1 MGRFYNTEKTTF
13 LNPNDVIYNPDFD
26 MAMKLL
32 DKKDKGY
39 KEQEAVADS
48 LYNID
53 FNYLNSDEDT
63 ENARQIKDYFQ
74 TKADDIIAKMQAD
87 PTNYFKYNNELKSL
101 QREFTLSKT
110 KGDIASLEGSY
121 NAYHNWDKVNK
132 EICEKQPALCNALK
146 NEAWSNWGGNSIV
159 RRWQQERALKEIDQS
174 KFVDEI
180 SKMVADLNEQIDLSN
195 QGYIY
200 VKTKWGQEKLTKE
213 RVRDYVLGKV
223 LNNPEY
229 VSYMKQSDRVKLS
242 NYFNPDG
249 TAGDTLNRIVSTY
262 LPYAYEK
269 NKIDKDIHNNKAS
282 LLNLEYSLKDKNERA
297 KEDREEKRKLGQMY
311 YDSSYGNIYTP
322 EEANKAILESYL
334 GLAEMVTPENNSGA
348 DVTQLMVLKDPKT
361 GKTYLN
367 PDASE
372 ETKERFYNGVLEVIS
387 TNLGTDM
394 STVGNNTW
402 MLVAAQMYMEANKG
416 QLPIT
421 KRRSYLSPENGNI
434 VTKEKDEY
442 KVINKKG
449 EVTLEEAKNF
459 VNTIL
464 KRKYPD
470 FNKLSDEEKYELRKK
485 ESLEIFKRQAP
496 FAILAHKNYLDNT
509 GKDLSKGKLEYG
521 WRDNKRD
528 YINSGLLNANK
539 FQERMKVKMTQP
551 GIVGTNFGSLNKEGQ
566 EFINKAAVQLANT
579 PGALTVS
586 ISNNDLIRRGKD
598 GTFKRGL
605 DLTGEDVA
613 ALEKAGVKFLI
624 NSNSDDNTAVFEAQ
638 VSAKQLAELGFQ
650 SEKGDSSIRTLRI
663 VKQGVGGGDMR
674 MFRQGMVMGGGGAFA
689 ELQGNPY
696 VNLKTYHQLN
706 ARMADTNYRENKK
719 VYLND
724 DFDVIPSVVGGYAE
738 LEIIPKTP
746 LAKEALSVSGAKSYK
761 ISAANIDN
769 ISNSNLNDKGLIDVT
784 MSLANRLDA
793 YYKDLERLKNK
804 KEDKKK

>member
-32 DKKDKGY
+32 EKKDKEY

-48 LYNID
+48 LYNIE
-53 FNYLNSDEDT
+53 FNYLNSEEDT
-63 ENARQIKDYFQ
+63 ENARQIKSYFQ

-101 QREFTLSKT
+101 QREYTLSKT

-121 NAYHNWDKVNK
+121 NAYQNWDKVNK
-132 EICEKQPALCNALK
+132 SICESQPALCNALK

-159 RRWQQERALKEIDQS
+159 RQWQQERALKEIDQS

-200 VKTKWGQEKLTKE
+200 VTTKWGTEKLTKD

-229 VSYMKQSDRVKLS
+229 VAYMKQSDRVKLS

-269 NKIDKDIHNNKAS
+269 NKIDKNIHDNKGA
-282 LLNLEYSLKDKNERA
+282 LLQLEYALKDKNEKA

-348 DVTQLMVLKDPKT
+348 DVTQLMILKDPKT

-372 ETKERFYNGVLEVIS
+372 ETKKRFYNGVLEVIS
-387 TNLGTDM
+387 TNLNTDM
-394 STVGNNTW
+394 STANTNTW
-402 MLVAAQMYMEANKG
+402 MRVAAQMLAEANYGNMKG
-416 QLPIT
+416 QPVSV
-421 KRRSYLSPENGNI
+421 KSVYENGRLKNSQISLEDARNI
-434 VTKEKDEY
+434 VDSNLQKKYSNFNKMSEEEKD
-442 KVINKKG
+442 K
-449 EVTLEEAKNF
+449 
-459 VNTIL
+459 
-464 KRKYPD
+464 
-470 FNKLSDEEKYELRKK
+470 LRKE
-485 ESLEIFKRQAP
+485 ESIEMFKRQAP
-496 FAILAHKNYLDNT
+496 FAMLRHKSYLDNT

-521 WRDNKRD
+521 VWDS
-528 YINSGLLNANK
+528 SGGVYNGGMLSGSL
-539 FQERMKVKMTQP
+539 FQERMKSKMTQP
-551 GIVGTNFGSLNKEGQ
+551 GIIGTNFGSLNKEGQ

-638 VSAKQLAELGFQ
+638 VSAKQLAELGFEI
-650 SEKGDSSIRTLRI
+650 EKGDSSIRTLRI
-663 VKQGVGGGDMR
+663 VKQNVGGGDMK
-674 MFRQGMVMGGGGAFA
+674 MFRQAMLMGGEGAFA

-719 VYLND
+719 VYIND

-761 ISAANIDN
+761 INAANIDN

>member
-32 DKKDKGY
+32 DKKDKEY

-101 QREFTLSKT
+101 QREYTLSKT

-159 RRWQQERALKEIDQS
+159 RQWQQERALKEIDQS
-174 KFVDEI
+174 KFADEI
-180 SKMVADLNEQIDLSN
+180 SKMVADLNEQIDLSS

-213 RVRDYVLGKV
+213 RIRDYVLGKV

-249 TAGDTLNRIVSTY
+249 SAGDTLNRIVSTY

-269 NKIDKDIHNNKAS
+269 NKIDKDIHDNKAN
-282 LLNLEYSLKDKNERA
+282 LMQLEYKLKDDNEKA

-311 YDSSYGNIYTP
+311 YDSSYGNVYTP

-372 ETKERFYNGVLEVIS
+372 ETKKKFYNGVLEVIS
-387 TNLGTDM
+387 TNLNTDM
-394 STVGNNTW
+394 STANTNTW
-402 MLVAAQMYMEANKG
+402 MRVAAQMLAEANYGNMKG
-416 QLPIT
+416 YPVSEKNL
-421 KRRSYLSPENGNI
+421 ENGVRKYTLKNSQISLEDARRI
-434 VTKEKDEY
+434 VDSNLEKKYSNFDKMSESEKD
-442 KVINKKG
+442 K
-449 EVTLEEAKNF
+449 
-459 VNTIL
+459 
-464 KRKYPD
+464 
-470 FNKLSDEEKYELRKK
+470 LRKE
-485 ESLEIFKRQAP
+485 ESIEMFKRQAP
-496 FAILAHKNYLDNT
+496 FAMLRHKSYLDNT
-509 GKDLSKGKLEYG
+509 GKDLSKGNLEYG
-521 WRDNKRD
+521 VWDSSGGVYNGGMLSGSLFQKRKK
-528 YINSGLLNANK
+528 A
-539 FQERMKVKMTQP
+539 KMTQT

-579 PGALTVS
+579 PGALTIK
-586 ISNNDLIRRGKD
+586 ISNNDLVRKGKD

-605 DLTGEDVA
+605 DLTGEDIA

-638 VSAKQLAELGFQ
+638 VSAKQLAELGIQ

-663 VKQGVGGGDMR
+663 VKQGVGGGDMK
-674 MFRQGMVMGGGGAFA
+674 MFRQAMTMGGGEAFA
-689 ELQGNPY
+689 RLQGNPY
-696 VNLKTYHQLN
+696 INLKTYHQLN
-706 ARMADTNYRENKK
+706 ARMIDTNYSENKK
-719 VYLND
+719 VYVND
-724 DFDVIPSVVGGYAE
+724 DFDIIPSVVDGFAE
-738 LEIIPKTP
+738 VEIIPKSNQ
-746 LAKEALSVSGAKSYK
+746 AKEALKNSGNRSIK
-761 ISAANIDN
+761 ISAANINN
-769 ISNSNLNDKGLIDVT
+769 ISNKNLNDHGLIDIT
-784 MSLANRLDA
+784 MVLANRMEA
-793 YYKDLERLKNK
+793 YYNELEKLKNK
-804 KEDKKK
+804 SK

>member
-32 DKKDKGY
+32 EKKDKEY

-63 ENARQIKDYFQ
+63 ENARQIKSYFQ

-101 QREFTLSKT
+101 QREYTLSKT

-132 EICEKQPALCNALK
+132 SICESQPALCNALK

-159 RRWQQERALKEIDQS
+159 RQWQQERALKEIDQS

-180 SKMVADLNEQIDLSN
+180 SKMVADLNEQIDLSK

-200 VKTKWGQEKLTKE
+200 VKTKWGQEKLTKD

-229 VSYMKQSDRVKLS
+229 VAYMKQSDRVKLS

-269 NKIDKDIHNNKAS
+269 NKIDKDIHDNKAY
-282 LLNLEYSLKDKNERA
+282 LMQLEYKLKDDNEKA
-297 KEDREEKRKLGQMY
+297 KEDREKERKLGQMY

-372 ETKERFYNGVLEVIS
+372 ETKKRFYNGVLEVIS
-387 TNLGTDM
+387 TNLNTDM
-394 STVGNNTW
+394 STANTNTW
-402 MLVAAQMYMEANKG
+402 MRVAVQMLAEANYGNMKDYPVNSKNIGRYG
-416 QLPIT
+416 QLKTSQISLEDA
-421 KRRSYLSPENGNI
+421 RNI
-434 VTKEKDEY
+434 VDSNLQKKYSNFNKMSDSEKD
-442 KVINKKG
+442 K
-449 EVTLEEAKNF
+449 
-459 VNTIL
+459 
-464 KRKYPD
+464 
-470 FNKLSDEEKYELRKK
+470 LRKE
-485 ESLEIFKRQAP
+485 ESIEMFKRQAP
-496 FAILAHKNYLDNT
+496 FAMLRHKSYLDNT

-521 WRDNKRD
+521 IWDS
-528 YINSGLLNANK
+528 SGGVYNGGMLSGSL
-539 FQERMKVKMTQP
+539 FQERMKTKMTQP

-598 GTFKRGL
+598 GTFKRGI

-650 SEKGDSSIRTLRI
+650 FEKGDSSIRTLRI

-674 MFRQGMVMGGGGAFA
+674 MFRQAMLMGGGGAFA
-689 ELQGNPY
+689 KLQGNPY

-706 ARMADTNYRENKK
+706 ARMADTNYRENRK
-719 VYLND
+719 VYIND

-738 LEIIPKTP
+738 LEVIPKTP

-804 KEDKKK
+804 NKKK

>member
-32 DKKDKGY
+32 DKKDKEY

-101 QREFTLSKT
+101 QREYTLSKT

-159 RRWQQERALKEIDQS
+159 RQWQQERALKEIDQS

-249 TAGDTLNRIVSTY
+249 SAGDTLNRIVSTY

-269 NKIDKDIHNNKAS
+269 NKIDKDIHDNKAR
-282 LLNLEYSLKDKNERA
+282 LMELEYSLKDKNEIA

-322 EEANKAILESYL
+322 EEANKAILESYF

-372 ETKERFYNGVLEVIS
+372 ETKKRFYNGVLEVIS

-394 STVGNNTW
+394 STADTNTW
-402 MLVAAQMYMEANKG
+402 MRVAAQMYMEGNKG
-416 QLPIT
+416 KLPVTGKYGLNSKNSVI
-421 KRRSYLSPENGNI
+421 YLNKEGQ
-434 VTKEKDEY
+434 VTTD
-442 KVINKKG
+442 
-449 EVTLEEAKNF
+449 EAKNF
-459 VNTIL
+459 MDTLL
-464 KRKYPD
+464 KSKHSNFD
-470 FNKLSDEEKYELRKK
+470 KLSDKEKDELRKK
-485 ESLEIFKRQAP
+485 ESIEVFKRQAP
-496 FAILAHKNYLDNT
+496 FAMLAHKDYLDNT
-509 GKDLSKGKLEYG
+509 GKDFSKGELKYG
-521 WRDNKRD
+521 WRDNMRGYVD
-528 YINSGLLNANK
+528 SGLLNANK
-539 FQERMKVKMTQP
+539 FQKRKKDKMTQT
-551 GIVGTNFGSLNKEGQ
+551 GIVGTNFGSLNKEVQ

-579 PGALTVS
+579 PGALTIK

-605 DLTGEDVA
+605 DLTGEDIA

-638 VSAKQLAELGFQ
+638 VSAKQLAELGIQ

-663 VKQGVGGGDMR
+663 VKQGVGGGDMK
-674 MFRQGMVMGGGGAFA
+674 MFRQAMTMGGGEAFA
-689 ELQGNPY
+689 RLQGNPY
-696 VNLKTYHQLN
+696 INLKTYHQLN
-706 ARMADTNYRENKK
+706 ARMTDTNYSENKK
-719 VYLND
+719 VYVND
-724 DFDVIPSVVGGYAE
+724 DFDIIPSVVDGFAE
-738 LEIIPKTP
+738 VEIIPKSNQ
-746 LAKEALSVSGAKSYK
+746 AKEALKNSGNRSIK
-761 ISAANIDN
+761 ISAANINN
-769 ISNSNLNDKGLIDVT
+769 ISNKNLNDHGLIDVT
-784 MSLANRLDA
+784 MALANRMEA
-793 YYKDLERLKNK
+793 YYNELEKLKNK
-804 KEDKKK
+804 SK

>member
-32 DKKDKGY
+32 DKKDKEY

-101 QREFTLSKT
+101 QREYTLSKT
-110 KGDIASLEGSY
+110 KGDIAFLEGSY

-159 RRWQQERALKEIDQS
+159 RQWQQERALKEIDQS
-174 KFVDEI
+174 KFADEI

-249 TAGDTLNRIVSTY
+249 SAGDTLNRIVSTY

-269 NKIDKDIHNNKAS
+269 NKIDKDIHDNKAR
-282 LLNLEYSLKDKNERA
+282 LMELEYSLKDKNEKA

-311 YDSSYGNIYTP
+311 YDSSYGNIFTP

-372 ETKERFYNGVLEVIS
+372 ETKKRFYNGVLEVIS
-387 TNLGTDM
+387 TNLNTDM
-394 STVGNNTW
+394 STANTNTW
-402 MLVAAQMYMEANKG
+402 MKVAAQMLAEANYGNMKNYPVNSKNIGRYG
-416 QLPIT
+416 QLKTSQISLEDA
-421 KRRSYLSPENGNI
+421 RNI
-434 VTKEKDEY
+434 VDSNLQKKYSNFDKMSESEKD
-442 KVINKKG
+442 K
-449 EVTLEEAKNF
+449 
-459 VNTIL
+459 
-464 KRKYPD
+464 
-470 FNKLSDEEKYELRKK
+470 LRKE
-485 ESLEIFKRQAP
+485 ESIEMFKRQAP
-496 FAILAHKNYLDNT
+496 FAMLRHKSYLDNT
-509 GKDLSKGKLEYG
+509 GKDLSKGKLKYG
-521 WRDNKRD
+521 TWDS
-528 YINSGLLNANK
+528 SGGVYNGGMLSGSM
-539 FQERMKVKMTQP
+539 FQERMKSKMTQP

-598 GTFKRGL
+598 GTFKRGI
-605 DLTGEDVA
+605 DLTGEDIA

-674 MFRQGMVMGGGGAFA
+674 MFRQAMVMGGGGAFA

-719 VYLND
+719 VYIND

-804 KEDKKK
+804 TRKNN

>member
-32 DKKDKGY
+32 DKKDKEY

-101 QREFTLSKT
+101 QREYTLSKT

-159 RRWQQERALKEIDQS
+159 RQWQQERALKEIDQS

-180 SKMVADLNEQIDLSN
+180 SKMVADLNEKIDLSN

-249 TAGDTLNRIVSTY
+249 SAGDTLNRIVSTY

-269 NKIDKDIHNNKAS
+269 NKIDKDIHDNKAR
-282 LLNLEYSLKDKNERA
+282 LMELEYSLKDKNERA

-311 YDSSYGNIYTP
+311 YDSSYGNVYTP

-334 GLAEMVTPENNSGA
+334 GLTEMVTPENNSGA
-348 DVTQLMVLKDPKT
+348 DVTQLMVLKDPNT

-372 ETKERFYNGVLEVIS
+372 ETKKRFYNGVLEVIS

-394 STVGNNTW
+394 STADTNTW
-402 MLVAAQMYMEANKG
+402 MRVAAQMYMEGNKG
-416 QLPIT
+416 KLP
-421 KRRSYLSPENGNI
+421 
-434 VTKEKDEY
+434 VTGKYGLNSKNSVISLNKE
-442 KVINKKG
+442 G
-449 EVTLEEAKNF
+449 QVTTDEAKNF
-459 VNTIL
+459 MDTLL
-464 KRKYPD
+464 KSKHSNFD
-470 FNKLSDEEKYELRKK
+470 KLSDKEKDELRKK
-485 ESLEIFKRQAP
+485 ESIEVFKRQAP
-496 FAILAHKNYLDNT
+496 FAMLAHKDYLDNT
-509 GKDLSKGKLEYG
+509 GKDFSKGELKYG
-521 WRDNKRD
+521 WRDNMRGYVD
-528 YINSGLLNANK
+528 SGLLNANK
-539 FQERMKVKMTQP
+539 FQERKKDKMTQT

-579 PGALTVS
+579 PGALTIK
-586 ISNNDLIRRGKD
+586 ISNNDLVRRGKD

-605 DLTGEDVA
+605 DLTGEDIA

-638 VSAKQLAELGFQ
+638 VSAKQLAELGIQ

-663 VKQGVGGGDMR
+663 VKQGVGGGDMK
-674 MFRQGMVMGGGGAFA
+674 MFRQAMTMGGGEAFA
-689 ELQGNPY
+689 RLQGNPY
-696 VNLKTYHQLN
+696 INLKTYHQLN
-706 ARMADTNYRENKK
+706 ARMTDTNYSENKK
-719 VYLND
+719 VYVND
-724 DFDVIPSVVGGYAE
+724 DFDIIPSVVDGFAE
-738 LEIIPKTP
+738 VEIIPKSNQ
-746 LAKEALSVSGAKSYK
+746 AKEALKNSGNRSIK
-761 ISAANIDN
+761 ISAANINN
-769 ISNSNLNDKGLIDVT
+769 ISNKNLNDHGLIDVT
-784 MSLANRLDA
+784 MALANRMEA
-793 YYKDLERLKNK
+793 YYNELEKLKNK
-804 KEDKKK
+804 SK

>member
-32 DKKDKGY
+32 DKKDKEY

-101 QREFTLSKT
+101 QREYTLSKT

-159 RRWQQERALKEIDQS
+159 RQWKQERALKEIDQS
-174 KFVDEI
+174 KFADEI

-249 TAGDTLNRIVSTY
+249 SAGDTLNRIVSTY

-269 NKIDKDIHNNKAS
+269 NKIDKDIHDNKAR
-282 LLNLEYSLKDKNERA
+282 LMELEYSLKDKNERA

-361 GKTYLN
+361 GKTDLN

-372 ETKERFYNGVLEVIS
+372 ETKKRFYNGVLEVIS
-387 TNLGTDM
+387 TNLNTDM
-394 STVGNNTW
+394 STADTNTW
-402 MLVAAQMYMEANKG
+402 MRVAAQMLAEANYG
-416 QLPIT
+416 NMINRPVNT
-421 KRRSYLSPENGNI
+421 KNLDVHGRLKTSQISLEDARNI
-434 VTKEKDEY
+434 VDSNLQKKYSNFNKMSEEEKD
-442 KVINKKG
+442 K
-449 EVTLEEAKNF
+449 
-459 VNTIL
+459 
-464 KRKYPD
+464 
-470 FNKLSDEEKYELRKK
+470 LRKE
-485 ESLEIFKRQAP
+485 ESIEMFKRQAP
-496 FAILAHKNYLDNT
+496 FAMLRHKSYLDNT

-521 WRDNKRD
+521 AWDS
-528 YINSGLLNANK
+528 SGGVYNGGMLSGSM
-539 FQERMKVKMTQP
+539 FQERMKSKMTQP

-598 GTFKRGL
+598 GTFKRGI
-605 DLTGEDVA
+605 DLTGEDIA

-638 VSAKQLAELGFQ
+638 VSAKQLAELGFP

-674 MFRQGMVMGGGGAFA
+674 MFRQAMVMGGGGAFA

>member
-26 MAMKLL
+26 MAMKFL
-32 DKKDKGY
+32 DKKDKEY

-101 QREFTLSKT
+101 QREYTLSKT

-121 NAYHNWDKVNK
+121 NAYNNWDKVNK

-174 KFVDEI
+174 KFADEI

-269 NKIDKDIHNNKAS
+269 NKIDKDIYDNKAR
-282 LLNLEYSLKDKNERA
+282 LMELEYSLKDKNERA

-334 GLAEMVTPENNSGA
+334 GLTEMVTPENNSGA
-348 DVTQLMVLKDPKT
+348 DVTQLMVLKDPNT

-372 ETKERFYNGVLEVIS
+372 ETKKRFYNGVLEVIS

-394 STVGNNTW
+394 STADTNTW
-402 MLVAAQMYMEANKG
+402 MRVAAQMYMEGNKG

-421 KRRSYLSPENGNI
+421 KKRSSLKAENGKI
-434 VTKEKDEY
+434 VSTETDEY
-442 KVINKKG
+442 KVIGKEG
-449 EVTLEEAKNF
+449 QVTTEEAKNF
-459 VNTIL
+459 VDTIL
-464 KRKYPD
+464 KRKYSD
-470 FNKLSDEEKYELRKK
+470 FNKLSDKEKDELRKK
-485 ESLEIFKRQAP
+485 ESVEVFKRQAP
-496 FAILAHKNYLDNT
+496 FAMLNHKNYLDNT
-509 GKDLSKGKLEYG
+509 GKDLSEGKLEYG
-521 WRDNKRD
+521 WRDNNRG
-528 YINSGLLNANK
+528 YIDSGLLNGNK

-598 GTFKRGL
+598 GTFKRGI
-605 DLTGEDVA
+605 DLTGEDIV

-638 VSAKQLAELGFQ
+638 VSAKQLAELGIQ

-663 VKQGVGGGDMR
+663 VKQGVGGGDMK
-674 MFRQGMVMGGGGAFA
+674 MFRQAMLMGGGGAFA

-706 ARMADTNYRENKK
+706 ARMADTNYKENKK
-719 VYLND
+719 VYIND

-738 LEIIPKTP
+738 LEVIPKTP

-761 ISAANIDN
+761 INAANIDN

-804 KEDKKK
+804 KK

>member
-32 DKKDKGY
+32 DKKDKEY

-101 QREFTLSKT
+101 QREYTLSKT

-159 RRWQQERALKEIDQS
+159 KQWQQERALKEIDQS
-174 KFVDEI
+174 KFADEI

-249 TAGDTLNRIVSTY
+249 SAGDTLNRIVSTY

-269 NKIDKDIHNNKAS
+269 NKIDKDIHDNKAS

-372 ETKERFYNGVLEVIS
+372 ETKKRFYNGVLEVIS
-387 TNLGTDM
+387 TNLNTDM
-394 STVGNNTW
+394 STADTNTW
-402 MLVAAQMYMEANKG
+402 MRVAAQMLAEANYGNLKNYPVNSKNLGRYG
-416 QLPIT
+416 QLKNSQISLEDA
-421 KRRSYLSPENGNI
+421 RNI
-434 VTKEKDEY
+434 VDSNLQKKYSNFNKMSEEEKD
-442 KVINKKG
+442 K
-449 EVTLEEAKNF
+449 
-459 VNTIL
+459 
-464 KRKYPD
+464 
-470 FNKLSDEEKYELRKK
+470 LRKE
-485 ESLEIFKRQAP
+485 ESIEMFKRQVP
-496 FAILAHKNYLDNT
+496 FAMLRHKSYLDNT

-521 WRDNKRD
+521 TWDS
-528 YINSGLLNANK
+528 SGGVYNGGMLSGSL
-539 FQERMKVKMTQP
+539 FQERKRDKMTQT
-551 GIVGTNFGSLNKEGQ
+551 GIVSTNFGSLNKEGQ

-598 GTFKRGL
+598 GTFKRGI
-605 DLTGEDVA
+605 DLTGEDIA

-674 MFRQGMVMGGGGAFA
+674 MFRQAMIMGGGGAFA

>member
-32 DKKDKGY
+32 DKNDKEY

-101 QREFTLSKT
+101 QREYTLSKT

-159 RRWQQERALKEIDQS
+159 RQWQQERALKEIDQS

-249 TAGDTLNRIVSTY
+249 SAGDTLNRIVSTY

-269 NKIDKDIHNNKAS
+269 NKIDKDIHDNKAR
-282 LLNLEYSLKDKNERA
+282 LMELEYSLKDKNERA
-297 KEDREEKRKLGQMY
+297 KEDREEKRKLGEMY

-372 ETKERFYNGVLEVIS
+372 ETKKRFYNGVLEVIS
-387 TNLGTDM
+387 TNLNTDM
-394 STVGNNTW
+394 STADTNTW
-402 MLVAAQMYMEANKG
+402 MRVAAQMLAEANYG
-416 QLPIT
+416 NMINQPVNT
-421 KRRSYLSPENGNI
+421 KNLDVHGRLKTSQISLEDARNI
-434 VTKEKDEY
+434 VNSNLQKKYSNFNKMSEEEKD
-442 KVINKKG
+442 K
-449 EVTLEEAKNF
+449 
-459 VNTIL
+459 
-464 KRKYPD
+464 
-470 FNKLSDEEKYELRKK
+470 LRKE
-485 ESLEIFKRQAP
+485 ESIEMFKRQAP
-496 FAILAHKNYLDNT
+496 FAMLRHKSYLDNT

-521 WRDNKRD
+521 IWDS
-528 YINSGLLNANK
+528 SGGVYNGGMLSGSM
-539 FQERMKVKMTQP
+539 FQERMKSKMTQP

-598 GTFKRGL
+598 GTFKRGI
-605 DLTGEDVA
+605 DLTGEDIA
-613 ALEKAGVKFLI
+613 ALEKTGVKFLI

-674 MFRQGMVMGGGGAFA
+674 MFRQAMIMGGEGAFA

>member
-32 DKKDKGY
+32 DKKDKEY

-87 PTNYFKYNNELKSL
+87 PTNYFKYNNELRSL
-101 QREFTLSKT
+101 QREYTLSKT

-159 RRWQQERALKEIDQS
+159 RQWQQERALKEIDQS
-174 KFVDEI
+174 KFADEI

-249 TAGDTLNRIVSTY
+249 SAGDTLNLIVSTY

-269 NKIDKDIHNNKAS
+269 YKIDKDIHDNKAR
-282 LLNLEYSLKDKNERA
+282 LMELEYYLKDKNERA
-297 KEDREEKRKLGQMY
+297 KEDRGEKRKLGEMY

-372 ETKERFYNGVLEVIS
+372 ETKKRFYNGVLEVIS
-387 TNLGTDM
+387 TNLNTDM
-394 STVGNNTW
+394 STADTNTW
-402 MLVAAQMYMEANKG
+402 MRVAAQMLAEANYGNMINRPVNIKNLDVHG
-416 QLPIT
+416 RLKTSQISLEDA
-421 KRRSYLSPENGNI
+421 RNI
-434 VTKEKDEY
+434 VDS
-442 KVINKKG
+442 NLQKKYS
-449 EVTLEEAKNF
+449 N
-459 VNTIL
+459 
-464 KRKYPD
+464 
-470 FNKLSDEEKYELRKK
+470 FNKMSEEEKNKLRKE
-485 ESLEIFKRQAP
+485 ESIEMFKRQAP
-496 FAILAHKNYLDNT
+496 FAMLRHKSYLDNT

-521 WRDNKRD
+521 TWDS
-528 YINSGLLNANK
+528 SGGVYNGGMLSGSM
-539 FQERMKVKMTQP
+539 FQERMKSKMTQP

-598 GTFKRGL
+598 GTFKRGI
-605 DLTGEDVA
+605 DLTGEDIA

-663 VKQGVGGGDMR
+663 VKQGVGGNDMR
-674 MFRQGMVMGGGGAFA
+674 MFRQAMIMGGGGAFA
-689 ELQGNPY
+689 GLQGNPY

-793 YYKDLERLKNK
+793 YYKDLERLKTRK
-804 KEDKKK
+804 KIRKK

>member
-32 DKKDKGY
+32 DKKDKEY

-101 QREFTLSKT
+101 QREYTLSKT

-159 RRWQQERALKEIDQS
+159 RQWQQERALKEIDQS
-174 KFVDEI
+174 KFADEI

-249 TAGDTLNRIVSTY
+249 SAGDTLNRIVSTY

-269 NKIDKDIHNNKAS
+269 NKIDKDIHDNKAR
-282 LLNLEYSLKDKNERA
+282 LMELEYSLKDKNERA

-372 ETKERFYNGVLEVIS
+372 ETKKRFYNGVLEVIS
-387 TNLGTDM
+387 TNLNTDM
-394 STVGNNTW
+394 STADTNTW
-402 MLVAAQMYMEANKG
+402 MRVAAQMLAEANYG
-416 QLPIT
+416 NMINRHVNT
-421 KRRSYLSPENGNI
+421 KNLDVHGRLKTSQISLEDARNI
-434 VTKEKDEY
+434 VDSNLQKKYSNFNKMSEEEKD
-442 KVINKKG
+442 K
-449 EVTLEEAKNF
+449 
-459 VNTIL
+459 
-464 KRKYPD
+464 
-470 FNKLSDEEKYELRKK
+470 LRKE
-485 ESLEIFKRQAP
+485 ESIEMFKRQAP
-496 FAILAHKNYLDNT
+496 FAMLRHKSYLDNT

-521 WRDNKRD
+521 TWDS
-528 YINSGLLNANK
+528 SGGVYNGGMLSGSM
-539 FQERMKVKMTQP
+539 FQERMKSKMTQP

-598 GTFKRGL
+598 GTFKRGI
-605 DLTGEDVA
+605 DLTGEDIA

-674 MFRQGMVMGGGGAFA
+674 MFRQAMIMGGGGAFA